1 MNIDQLLLKIYTFI
15 LNPFIAVLFVVATV
29 YFLIG
34 LIRYFLPQGSDSDR
48 QTGQRH
54 MVWGLV
60 GMFIMITVFGIMKL
74 IVNTFGVN
82 LSDFGATLPS
92 NY

>member
-1 MNIDQLLLKIYTFI
+1 MNIDQLLAKIYTYI

-34 LIRYFLPQGSDSDR
+34 MIRYFLPQGSDSDR

-54 MVWGLV
+54 MIWGLV
-60 GMFIMITVFGIMKL
+60 GMFLMVSAFGIMHL
-74 IVNTFGVN
+74 IANTFGVN
-82 LSDFGATLPS
+82 VAQFGATLPS
-92 NY
+92 N

>member
-1 MNIDQLLLKIYTFI
+1 MNIDQLLLKIYTYI
-15 LNPFIAVLFVVATV
+15 LNPIIAVLFVVATA

-34 LIRYFLPQGSDSDR
+34 LIRYFIPQGSDTDR

-60 GMFIMITVFGIMKL
+60 GMFLMISVFGIMRI

-82 LSDFGATLPS
+82 LAEFGATVPT
-92 NY
+92 NF